1 MESHLFE
8 IHAAAR
14 TAAQIDALLAL
25 ADQAVRYGYTRPVF
39 HEDPAVDI
47 REGRHPILDTRM
59 SGYVSNDWVMGA
71 DTDIQLITGPNM
83 GGKSTWMRQN
93 ALLVIM
99 AQAGSFIP
107 ARSASLPVFDRI
119 FTRMGAADDLLTGT
133 STFMAEMQEANN
145 ALRYATDRS
154 LILFDEIGRGTA
166 TYDGMA
172 LAQAILEYIESSIH
186 ARTLF
191 STHYH
196 ELTAMEADNPGI
208 RNVHVD
214 VKEKQETVEFRY
226 RIIPGKADKSYG
238 INVARLARLPESVT
252 DRAQELLDE
261 LESDT
266 GQSRWQPSLFVM
278 DRKPPAENRLMDR
291 LDALDLDEMSP
302 REALDCLYE
311 LKKLR
316 KEVKN

>member
-1 MESHLFE
+1 
-8 IHAAAR
+8 
-14 TAAQIDALLAL
+14 
-25 ADQAVRYGYTRPVF
+25 
-39 HEDPAVDI
+39 
-47 REGRHPILDTRM
+47 
-59 SGYVSNDWVMGA
+59 
-71 DTDIQLITGPNM
+71 
-83 GGKSTWMRQN
+83 
-93 ALLVIM
+93 
-99 AQAGSFIP
+99 
-107 ARSASLPVFDRI
+107 
-119 FTRMGAADDLLTGT
+119 
-133 STFMAEMQEANN
+133 
-145 ALRYATDRS
+145 
-154 LILFDEIGRGTA
+154 
-166 TYDGMA
+166 
-172 LAQAILEYIESSIH
+172 
-186 ARTLF
+186 
-191 STHYH
+191 
-196 ELTAMEADNPGI
+196 MEADNPGI
-208 RNVHVD
+208 QNVHVD

-291 LDALDLDEMSP
+291 LDALDLDGMSP